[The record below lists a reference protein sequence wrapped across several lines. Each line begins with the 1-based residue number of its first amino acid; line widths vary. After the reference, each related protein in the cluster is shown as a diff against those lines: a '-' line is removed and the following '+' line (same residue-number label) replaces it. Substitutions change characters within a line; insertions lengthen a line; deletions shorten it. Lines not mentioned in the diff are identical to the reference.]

1 MILVPLRS
9 LVQGIKHTK
18 FTKKKT
24 LVGETSYFMLKQILC
39 TFPSLFPDAKEITP
53 VHVFSGQITSM
64 LDSIVKL
71 GI

>member
-9 LVQGIKHTK
+9 LVQGIKHTN
-18 FTKKKT
+18 FTKKA
-24 LVGETSYFMLKQILC
+24 LVGETSYFMLKQILG
-39 TFPSLFPDAKEITP
+39 TFPSLFPDAKEIIP
-53 VHVFSGQITSM
+53 VHVSSGQITSM